1 MHDKVDIEPITP
13 KTQGVEITPSNNI
26 DKVVFNDGTI
36 HTDIPSFL
44 FKDEKI
50 FKSIKNKKTKGK

>member
-1 MHDKVDIEPITP
+1 MIIIRNKIIKAVLDSTV
-13 KTQGVEITPSNNI
+13 NI
-26 DKVVFNDGTI
+26 MNGTDNYLNDGTI